1 MESVNSTSVG
11 AARLVALRVPLHSEP
26 ELMVA
31 IPPGPLRLRP
41 EDPPAVP
48 VRPAPG
54 GLLHESDGIA
64 HKTRDEIVLQKQQL
78 HVHSHFGARRWVH
91 SGRSKQKPQRG
102 EKKMKKKKRRN
113 SGRGDQSRLL
123 LPTTPPNYS
132 GVTLSGKGDERETSP
147 SWSGESASGTHR
159 GEVAERGAVPAALPG
174 SVRTVW
180 WGVWEQLGG
189 EGGRLWSERARV
201 NAAVCSTWGEGRSK
215 VELRALIRAS
225 PPLSTHIHTHTHT
238 HRQHTRWLCVC
249 VCVCGSHTELPLGE
263 RHTFCVCCSTT
274 TVNIIFSCTEGPHG
288 SWNS

>member
-102 EKKMKKKKRRN
+102 GKKRKKERRN

-189 EGGRLWSERARV
+189 GRGEAVKWAGSGERSCLLDLRR
-201 NAAVCSTWGEGRSK
+201 GK
-215 VELRALIRAS
+215 VQSGAPRFNKSQPS
-225 PPLSTHIHTHTHT
+225 PQHTHTHT
-238 HRQHTRWLCVC
+238 HTDRQHTRWLCVC
-249 VCVCGSHTELPLGE
+249 VCVCVWLSHWIASWGETHILCLLFNNDSKYYILMHWGAPWELK
-263 RHTFCVCCSTT
+263 
-274 TVNIIFSCTEGPHG
+274 
-288 SWNS
+288 